1 MVAAQ
6 LKTKTGL
13 KITVGLRRS
22 FITIGRKLKI
32 FEDTDLLTNHID
44 SSVTGK
50 HYDGTDIEDL
60 REPLQKIADKIE
72 RLMLGAGDES
82 PDTGE

>member
-72 RLMLGAGDES
+72 RLMLAG
-82 PDTGE
+82 GRG